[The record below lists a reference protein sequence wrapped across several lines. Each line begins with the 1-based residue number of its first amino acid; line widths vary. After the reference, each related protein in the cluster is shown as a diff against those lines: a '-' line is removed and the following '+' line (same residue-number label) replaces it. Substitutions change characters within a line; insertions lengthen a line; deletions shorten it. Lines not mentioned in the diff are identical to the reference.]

1 MTKLED
7 TFVNVLQVMKEQ
19 TVKMV
24 SKNKEQK
31 STGHSVSIL
40 GGRSQRP
47 SCQMSKYLCRHAKFL
62 LVFQSIQF
70 LFKLTM
76 DLERNANVHT

>member
-31 STGHSVSIL
+31 STGLSVSIL
-40 GGRSQRP
+40 GQAVKCQNICVGMQN
-47 SCQMSKYLCRHAKFL
+47 SC
-62 LVFQSIQF
+62 
-70 LFKLTM
+70 
-76 DLERNANVHT
+76 